1 MRLPRPGSR
10 LQAVFACEDLTVHVL
25 TKIFIVLVALLAVLL
40 VPLVVVYAYNE
51 NSYEARYQQAEAQ
64 AVAAR
69 TELQAEKTS
78 SEAAHAR
85 LRLDAQRLSAEKDG
99 LTLLTTQQA
108 SDIRALELRLAEA
121 ESNRAEID
129 AKLTTLASALD
140 AGQRL
145 TESLI
150 DEVRNLRRDA
160 LAAERE
166 RVQLD
171 ESLRDAQAK
180 LDVAVEARKALQEQ
194 LQRLKD
200 EHANAL
206 NKLAKYVDVYG
217 DQEADL
223 AGAPAVPITEDL
235 DATII
240 AVRRSSDQVLAEID
254 AGARDGVKEG
264 WLLTIGHGGEFIAR
278 LRIISVDINRATGI
292 VELEEKTNRRV
303 EVGYLAYARA
313 GR

>member
-1 MRLPRPGSR
+1 M
-10 LQAVFACEDLTVHVL
+10 HVL
-25 TKIFIVLVALLAVLL
+25 TKIFIVLVSLLAVLL

-51 NSYEARYQQAEAQ
+51 NSFQTRYQEAEAQ
-64 AVAAR
+64 TIAAR
-69 TELQAEKTS
+69 ADLQAQRTGSEAERARTGLELQKLGDENRTLQ
-78 SEAAHAR
+78 SES
-85 LRLDAQRLSAEKDG
+85 D
-99 LTLLTTQQA
+99 QQA
-108 SDIRALELRLAEA
+108 SEIRALELRLAEA

-140 AGQRL
+140 AGHRL
-145 TESLI
+145 TASLI
-150 DEVRNLRRDA
+150 EEVRNLRREA

-171 ESLRDAQAK
+171 ESLRDAQAQ
-180 LDVAVEARKALQEQ
+180 LDVAVEARRALQEQ

-200 EHANAL
+200 EQATAL
-206 NKLAKYVDVYG
+206 GKLAQYTEVYG
-217 DQEADL
+217 ELKVDIEG
-223 AGAPAVPITEDL
+223 AGTVPITEDL

-254 AGARDGVKEG
+254 AGSRDGVQEG
-264 WLLTIGHGGEFIAR
+264 WVMTIGYGGNFVGR

-292 VELEEKTNRRV
+292 VELEDVTNRRV
-303 EVGYLAYARA
+303 EIGYLAYARA

>member
-1 MRLPRPGSR
+1 M
-10 LQAVFACEDLTVHVL
+10 HVL

-51 NSYEARYQQAEAQ
+51 NSYEAKYQQAEAQ

-69 TELQAEKTS
+69 AELQSEKAGS
-78 SEAAHAR
+78 DAIRAR
-85 LRLDAQRLSAEKDG
+85 LGLQIETLSGDNRA
-99 LTLLTTQQA
+99 LMTQANDQA
-108 SDIRALELRLAEA
+108 SEIHALELQLAEA
-121 ESNRAEID
+121 QSNRAEID

-206 NKLAKYVDVYG
+206 SKLARHVEIHG
-217 DQEADL
+217 DLEADIE
-223 AGAPAVPITEDL
+223 GAPTVPITEDL

>member
-1 MRLPRPGSR
+1 
-10 LQAVFACEDLTVHVL
+10 LTVHVL

-51 NSYEARYQQAEAQ
+51 NSYETRYQQAEAQ

-69 TELQAEKTS
+69 TELQSAKAEA
-78 SEAAHAR
+78 EAMQAR
-85 LRLDAQRLSAEKDG
+85 KDLDIQRLADENRSLMAQTSE
-99 LTLLTTQQA
+99 QA
-108 SDIRALELRLAEA
+108 SEIRALELELAEA
-121 ESNRAEID
+121 QGNRAEID

-150 DEVRNLRRDA
+150 DEVRNLRREA

-200 EHANAL
+200 EHANSL
-206 NKLAKYVDVYG
+206 NKLAIYVQQHGEID
-217 DQEADL
+217 EAAL

-240 AVRRSSDQVLAEID
+240 AVRRNSDQVLAEID
-254 AGARDGVKEG
+254 AGSRDGVKEG
-264 WLLTIGHGGEFIAR
+264 WLMTIGHGGEFIAR

-292 VELEEKTNRRV
+292 VELENETSRRV

-313 GR
+313 GW

>member
-1 MRLPRPGSR
+1 M
-10 LQAVFACEDLTVHVL
+10 HVL

-51 NSYEARYQQAEAQ
+51 NSYEAKYQQAEAQ

-69 TELQAEKTS
+69 TELQAEKAGADATRARLDLEIQRLADENRALKAQATEQS
-78 SEAAHAR
+78 SE
-85 LRLDAQRLSAEKDG
+85 
-99 LTLLTTQQA
+99 
-108 SDIRALELRLAEA
+108 IRALELELAEA
-121 ESNRAEID
+121 QGNRAEID

-150 DEVRNLRRDA
+150 DEVRSLRREA

-206 NKLAKYVDVYG
+206 NRLAIYYERHGEIDE
-217 DQEADL
+217 EAL

-240 AVRRSSDQVLAEID
+240 AVRRNSDQVLAEID

-264 WLLTIGHGGEFIAR
+264 WVMTVGHGGDFIAR

-292 VELEEKTNRRV
+292 VELEDRTSRRV
-303 EVGYLAYARA
+303 EVGHLAYARA

>member
-1 MRLPRPGSR
+1 
-10 LQAVFACEDLTVHVL
+10 VHVL

-69 TELQAEKTS
+69 SELQTQKAG
-78 SEAAHAR
+78 SEAMQAR
-85 LRLDAQRLSAEKDG
+85 LELKAQSLEEQNRSLMANVNDQTSE
-99 LTLLTTQQA
+99 
-108 SDIRALELRLAEA
+108 IRSLEVELAEA
-121 ESNRAEID
+121 QGNRAEID

-150 DEVRNLRRDA
+150 EEVRNLRREA

-200 EHANAL
+200 EQANAM
-206 NKLAKYVDVYG
+206 NKIAQYTELYGALDVDV
-217 DQEADL
+217 
-223 AGAPAVPITEDL
+223 AGPSTVPVTENL
-235 DATII
+235 NATII

-254 AGARDGVKEG
+254 AGSRDGVKKG
-264 WLLTIGHGGEFIAR
+264 WVMTISNGGEFIAR

-292 VELEEKTNRRV
+292 VEMEDKTPQRV
-303 EVGYLAYARA
+303 EVGYLAYAWA

>member
-1 MRLPRPGSR
+1 M
-10 LQAVFACEDLTVHVL
+10 HVL
-25 TKIFIVLVALLAVLL
+25 TKVFIVLVALLAVLL

-51 NSYEARYQQAEAQ
+51 NSYEAKYQQAEAQ

-69 TELQAEKTS
+69 AELQSEKAS
-78 SEAAHAR
+78 SDALLAR
-85 LRLDAQRLSAEKDG
+85 LRLENEG
-99 LTLLTTQQA
+99 LADDNRALMKQATEQA
-108 SDIRALELRLAEA
+108 SEIRALELELAEA
-121 ESNRAEID
+121 QSNRAEID

-150 DEVRNLRRDA
+150 EEVRNLRREA

-206 NKLAKYVDVYG
+206 NKLAQYAELHGEIDEG
-217 DQEADL
+217 AL
-223 AGAPAVPITEDL
+223 AGAQVVPVTADL

-264 WLLTIGHGGEFIAR
+264 WLMTVGHDGEFIAR